1 MKATRIRDLLVVFVV
16 VAFGVGV
23 IAWGNYERLPRFALS
38 APVSLLLISVFEAYT
53 ALAIRGRLDGRPGTK
68 PIMPMLVARYA
79 ALAKASSL
87 SATLAAG
94 GWSGVVAYAATHRDQ
109 FRYADRDVVLGGA
122 GIVAAV
128 LLLIAALFLERAC
141 RVRRPP
147 EHSADLPD
155 DRSRL

>member
-1 MKATRIRDLLVVFVV
+1 MKATRSRDLLIAFGV

-23 IAWGNYERLPRFALS
+23 IAWSNYERLPRFALS

-68 PIMPMLVARYA
+68 PIMPILVARYA

-94 GWSGVVAYAATHRDQ
+94 AWSGVVAFAALHRDQ
-109 FRYADRDVVLGGA
+109 FRYADRDIVLGGA
-122 GIVAAV
+122 GVVAAV
-128 LLLIAALFLERAC
+128 LLVVAALYLERAC
-141 RVRRPP
+141 RVRHPP
-147 EHSADLPD
+147 ENPD
-155 DRSRL
+155 GVPDSRDRL